1 MINQNKNQRIYLFYI
16 FCHQE
21 NACPHQPHF
30 LQFPLHLMLLDFH
43 WLKNSKDLW
52 NALIQSFESREHIN
66 VKVYPHFEF
75 KFIMQHVHTFHAYLV
90 QSLLRNAVWMLW
102 SLCDFKC
109 NANLTKSRYY
119 ESLCLTKTL
128 DRTGNTYAGLHRPM
142 HLFTFFNFD
151 NQLFV
156 LTNQKKCAKQKYL
169 ATWLHL

>member
-21 NACPHQPHF
+21 NACPHQPNF
-30 LQFPLHLMLLDFH
+30 LLFPLHLMLLDFH

-119 ESLCLTKTL
+119 ESVALLNKNSWPNWQCICRFTIGPCIYSHFLTLIINFLFWPIRKSVL
-128 DRTGNTYAGLHRPM
+128 NRNT
-142 HLFTFFNFD
+142 
-151 NQLFV
+151 
-156 LTNQKKCAKQKYL
+156 
-169 ATWLHL
+169 

>member
-119 ESLCLTKTL
+119 EALCLTKTL
-128 DRTGNTYAGLHRPM
+128 DRTGNTYAGLLSAHASI
-142 HLFTFFNFD
+142 HIF
-151 NQLFV
+151 
-156 LTNQKKCAKQKYL
+156 
-169 ATWLHL
+169 